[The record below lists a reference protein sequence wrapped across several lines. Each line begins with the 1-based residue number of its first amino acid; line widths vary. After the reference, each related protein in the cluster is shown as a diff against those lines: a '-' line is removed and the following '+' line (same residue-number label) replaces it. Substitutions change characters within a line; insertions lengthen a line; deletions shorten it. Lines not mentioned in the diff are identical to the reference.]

1 MSNAELP
8 RTSTHVDGSSTTKP
22 LVRLLEV
29 AAFAG
34 LGVTAWIHL
43 SELSSKF
50 REVPYLGVGYAL
62 LVVACVVAGI
72 GVVRGDRRGWLLA
85 AAATAATLIG
95 FTLTRTT
102 GLPGA
107 MDDIGNWSEKI
118 AVYSLI
124 AEGFVLAAAGFALVG
139 GHHRSGR

>member
-1 MSNAELP
+1 MTNAPIAQDSSRSNE
-8 RTSTHVDGSSTTKP
+8 STTAKP
-22 LVRLLEV
+22 LVRLFEAV
-29 AAFAG
+29 AFAG

-62 LVVACVVAGI
+62 LVVACVVAGL
-72 GVVRGDRRGWLLA
+72 GVVRGDKRGWLLA
-85 AAATAATLIG
+85 AAASAATLIG

-118 AVYSLI
+118 AIYSLI
-124 AEGFVLAAAGFALVG
+124 AEGVVLAVSGFVLAR